1 VWIQADS
8 RHESRELK
16 ELTAPENKVAFE
28 TIISFKYLF
37 LQNLKLLLQYIMV
50 KDLFERIQNN
60 KGPLGKW
67 ASQAEGYFVFPKLE
81 GELGP
86 RMQFHG
92 KDILNWSLNDYLGL
106 ANHPEVRKA
115 DAEAAIQYGAAY
127 PMGARMMSGHTK
139 YHEQLEEELAA
150 FVMKESAYLLNF
162 GYQGMVSII
171 DALVTRNDVI
181 VYDVDAHACIIDGV
195 RLHSGKRFTYKH
207 NDIESMEK
215 NLQRATKLAT
225 ENGGGILFITEGVFG
240 MRGQQGK
247 LKEIVEMKKKYN
259 FRLLVDDAHGF
270 GTLGK
275 TGAGAGEEQGVQD
288 DIDVYFSTFA
298 KSMANIGAFVAA
310 DKEIID
316 YLKYN
321 LRSQMFAKALPMIQT
336 IGSLKRLELLRDH
349 PELKDKL
356 WENVNA
362 LQNGL
367 RSKGFDIGDTNTC
380 VTPVYLQGSVPEAMV
395 MVNDLRENYGIFLSI
410 VIYPVIPKGL
420 ILLRVIPT
428 ASHTLSD
435 VEETLTAFEAIREK
449 LENGTYKE
457 IASRT
462 TVDLDA

>member
-1 VWIQADS
+1 
-8 RHESRELK
+8 
-16 ELTAPENKVAFE
+16 
-28 TIISFKYLF
+28 
-37 LQNLKLLLQYIMV
+37 MV

-67 ASQAEGYFVFPKLE
+67 ASQAEGYYVFPKLE
-81 GELGP
+81 GELSN
-86 RMQFHG
+86 RMMFHG
-92 KDILNWSLNDYLGL
+92 KEIINWSINDYLGL

-115 DAEAAIQYGAAY
+115 DTDAAAQYGAAY
-127 PMGARMMSGHTK
+127 PMGARMMSGHTSV
-139 YHEQLEEELAA
+139 HEQLERELAE

-171 DALVTRNDVI
+171 DALVTKNDII

-195 RLHSGKRFTYKH
+195 RLHMGKRFTYRH
-207 NDIESMEK
+207 NDLESIEK
-215 NLQRATKLAT
+215 NLQRATKMAEET
-225 ENGGGILFITEGVFG
+225 GGGILFITEGVFG

-247 LKEIVEMKKKYN
+247 LKEIAAMKQKYN

-336 IGSLKRLELLRDH
+336 VGSLKRLELLRNH

-367 RSKGFDIGDTNTC
+367 KSRGFNIGDTNTC
-380 VTPVYLQGSVPEAMV
+380 VTPVYLEGSVPTAM
-395 MVNDLRENYGIFLSI
+395 MLINDLRENYNIFLSI
-410 VIYPVIPKGL
+410 VIYPVIPKGI
-420 ILLRVIPT
+420 ILLRMIPT
-428 ASHTLSD
+428 ATHTMQD
-435 VEETLTAFEAIREK
+435 IDETLVAFEAIREK
-449 LENGTYKE
+449 LENGTYEKWAAE
-457 IASRT
+457 R
-462 TVDLDA
+462 TVDVDKIAE